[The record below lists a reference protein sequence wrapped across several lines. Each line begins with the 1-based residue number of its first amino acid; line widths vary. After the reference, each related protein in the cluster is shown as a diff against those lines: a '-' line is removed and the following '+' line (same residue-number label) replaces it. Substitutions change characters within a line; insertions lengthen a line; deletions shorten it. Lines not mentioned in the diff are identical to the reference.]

1 MKKSNINPNMI
12 LMERLKN
19 KHDMNVVDVYHFRSF
34 PTNSKLFFTPKQ
46 IASLKKQD
54 NIKELTSYLDKGITV
69 VLVRESEDSTEGIC
83 SISVCGKDENFIKRV
98 GLNIALHRLDKY
110 LTCKQNNNSWKY
122 NKNNFLHLSKLP
134 DNREDLLPFLSKQ
147 LNENYDYF
155 INRNIK
161 IYQN

>member
-69 VLVRESEDSTEGIC
+69 VLVRESEDST
-83 SISVCGKDENFIKRV
+83 
-98 GLNIALHRLDKY
+98 
-110 LTCKQNNNSWKY
+110 
-122 NKNNFLHLSKLP
+122 
-134 DNREDLLPFLSKQ
+134 
-147 LNENYDYF
+147 
-155 INRNIK
+155 
-161 IYQN
+161 